1 MTPELGHIDLAED
14 NERFADLIR
23 THLCNDDFDVDNQ
36 NDWIVTA
43 RFYSLLHYVE
53 KRLQDYG
60 YSSRSHGGRKENI
73 LECPYIDNKVRRLYR
88 RLEDVS
94 RDARYECIPT
104 SDEDVTKSESTLQE
118 GKDVLGFSRS
128 SSGHKY
134 ST

>member
-1 MTPELGHIDLAED
+1 MTPELGHVDLAED

-23 THLCNDDFDVDNQ
+23 TQLSSEGFDVDNQ
-36 NDWIVTA
+36 NDWIVTV

-60 YSSRSHGGRKENI
+60 YSSRSHDGRKENV
-73 LECPYIDNKVRRLYR
+73 LECRYIDNKVRKLYR

-94 RDARYECIPT
+94 RDARYECIRT

-118 GKDVLGFSRS
+118 GKDVLGFNSGS
-128 SSGHKY
+128 SSHKY